1 MLILPKISAISY
13 LFDAYPPRATLSALT
28 AAASFRLIIAALIPL
43 FIVPSEYSLRE
54 VLSAPP
60 LITLITVIENL
71 TGAWA
76 VSTFGFI
83 SAAFAPIPW
92 ILYMFGARLRANS
105 KYNPAMPTNMMKG
118 HLGRDEE
125 MQMQEMQMQG
135 MQDGVL
141 ISVGVVINGSRGVQ
155 PLCL

>member
-1 MLILPKISAISY
+1 MLEISAISY

-28 AAASFRLIIAALIPL
+28 AAASFRLVIAALIPL
-43 FIVPSEYSLRE
+43 FIVPSEYNVRE
-54 VLSAPP
+54 VLFALQ
-60 LITLITVIENL
+60 LITSIAVIENL

-92 ILYMFGARLRANS
+92 ILYVFGARLRARS
-105 KYNPAMPTNMMKG
+105 KYIPAMPMNTMKG

-125 MQMQEMQMQG
+125 MQIQG
-135 MQDGVL
+135 MQDGM
-141 ISVGVVINGSRGVQ
+141 Q
-155 PLCL
+155 PL